1 MGFIGSELLG
11 SELHAT
17 VVGGGSEVD
26 SDSQATSPSLL
37 RSEGS
42 GFMARGVR
50 AVGPKFIVGLGGGFP
65 RRFLCGL
72 DLYRS
77 LGVNSAVRLSRFVS
91 RGVKIEGSGSRVG
104 F

>member
-26 SDSQATSPSLL
+26 SDSQATIPSLL

-42 GFMARGVR
+42 GFVARGVR
-50 AVGPKFIVGLGGGFP
+50 AMGSKSIEGFGG
-65 RRFLCGL
+65 
-72 DLYRS
+72 
-77 LGVNSAVRLSRFVS
+77 NSAVRLSRIVS
-91 RGVKIEGSGSRVG
+91 RSKPSNFIK
-104 F
+104 